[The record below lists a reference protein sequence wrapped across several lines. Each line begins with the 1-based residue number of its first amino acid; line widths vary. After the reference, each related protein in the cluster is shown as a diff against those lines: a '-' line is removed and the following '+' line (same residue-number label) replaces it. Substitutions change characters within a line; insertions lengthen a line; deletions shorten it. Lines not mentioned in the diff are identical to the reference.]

1 MLARLHLPG
10 PSRAAFQACVG
21 RASLCSGILVC
32 VDAHVFV
39 CKRRGGDRN
48 LHFTVGGGS
57 SGSRCSRS
65 AKRGEIKIRLVLARS
80 RQNLKFGSMAL
91 APYLCTSKRGW
102 MLSFSN
108 HTISIHTQPLLRRN
122 TTMPFLSCQGLSISG
137 GLETFHFWADPT

>member
-10 PSRAAFQACVG
+10 PSTAAFQACVG

-57 SGSRCSRS
+57 SRSRCSRS
-65 AKRGEIKIRLVLARS
+65 SKREDIKIKLVLARS
-80 RQNLKFGSMAL
+80 RQNLKFGSTAL
-91 APYLCTSKRGW
+91 GTGRAGGEQGVF
-102 MLSFSN
+102 FSSVSAL
-108 HTISIHTQPLLRRN
+108 HTYVRQN
-122 TTMPFLSCQGLSISG
+122 GDGC
-137 GLETFHFWADPT
+137 